1 MAGRSWALTESE
13 EKIGLVFGGTSE
25 VIVCSEPREIYHLVY
40 KGTILG
46 GLEGAGLEIFRI
58 SREVKGISGKL
69 LVPVFQFSGADRRDK
84 RGINASR
91 QKVQMGT
98 SETIC
103 LLRRPGEG
111 NLFFHRIFKRI
122 GMRQAFQLPVGFKT
136 VS

>member
-1 MAGRSWALTESE
+1 MLGA
-13 EKIGLVFGGTSE
+13 K
-25 VIVCSEPREIYHLVY
+25 EIYHLVY

-58 SREVKGISGKL
+58 SREVKGISVKL
-69 LVPVFQFSGADRRDK
+69 LVPDFQFSGADRRDK

-91 QKVQMGT
+91 QKGADGNIGNHLSFYGVPEK
-98 SETIC
+98 ETC
-103 LLRRPGEG
+103 
-111 NLFFHRIFKRI
+111 FFHRIFKRI